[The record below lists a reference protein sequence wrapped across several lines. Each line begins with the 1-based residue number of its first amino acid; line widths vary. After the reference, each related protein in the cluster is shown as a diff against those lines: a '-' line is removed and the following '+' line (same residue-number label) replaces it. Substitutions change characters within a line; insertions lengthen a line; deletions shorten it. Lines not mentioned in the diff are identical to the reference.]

1 MSSRPGVPVV
11 SRILVVA
18 LAVAALG
25 GLTGCKRLKA
35 ALAKK
40 KGTPAA
46 SATMPPMP
54 KEAATPKGAMSRAAA
69 DAALEKMLAGAAQP
83 KPDCATL
90 TSGTNQTAL
99 AVVHPDPGFYKTNE
113 PAMVTVA
120 RCAEQEHAYMWMLKI
135 GNALVAAKPD
145 DDGHPEL
152 VARALLGLGDT
163 ESANKMLVDLV
174 AKRPKDANLA
184 LTFAKARCRAGE
196 FKDCLTQAEATLKLV
211 TPAKDPEAKEVAWR
225 AQKYRARSLL
235 HLAKFADAGAA
246 ADQAAKLGAPAAVVD
261 EIKKQIIPAKA
272 TKTLVEIELSERIP
286 LGGYHLFGKVP
297 AVGSVVD
304 MKLYNLDGVDHQLK
318 VDVSI
323 EGATTTSTQTV
334 SVLKGAIETL
344 HLTPPL
350 RADYNVAALRAE
362 APAQLLLKVTKV
374 DGAKESTVYEQSH
387 QVTLMPRDTLPL
399 ARFYDRDHALM
410 RWTPEF
416 LGAWMTPNAKA
427 VEELLTAAKKRL
439 PPGQSFS
446 GAQSPTLPQ
455 VKALYDELH
464 ERGMSYVMDPRVLAH
479 DSLIARTRL
488 PSEVLSST
496 NAQCLEGTILYA
508 TLLEAIGLRPIIVLV
523 PGHAFIAWYNES
535 HDPRPGPYH
544 FLETT
549 LTHAADFEHA
559 VSYGAKEYEQHH
571 ARHEFERPSGG
582 EPQAR
587 LIDVA
592 KLRAAGVTPQP
603 WD

>member
-1 MSSRPGVPVV
+1 
-11 SRILVVA
+11 
-18 LAVAALG
+18 
-25 GLTGCKRLKA
+25 
-35 ALAKK
+35 
-40 KGTPAA
+40 
-46 SATMPPMP
+46 
-54 KEAATPKGAMSRAAA
+54 MSRTAA
-69 DAALEKMLAGAAQP
+69 DAALAKMLAGAAES
-83 KPDCATL
+83 KPDCAAL

-99 AVVHPDPGFYKTNE
+99 GVVHPDGAFYKANE
-113 PAMVTVA
+113 AAMVTVA
-120 RCAEQEHAYMWMLKI
+120 RCAEHEHAYMWMLKI

-174 AKRPKDANLA
+174 AKHPKDPNLA
-184 LTFAKARCRAGE
+184 LTFAKSRCRAGE
-196 FKDCLTQAEATLKLV
+196 FKDCLTQADAALKLV
-211 TPAKDPEAKEVAWR
+211 MPAKEAEAKETAWR

-235 HLAKFADAGAA
+235 HLAKFADASAA

-261 EIKKQIIPAKA
+261 EIKKQIVPAKA
-272 TKTLVEIELSERIP
+272 SKAIVEIELSERIP

-304 MKLYNLDGVDHQLK
+304 MKLYNLDAADHQLR
-318 VDVSI
+318 VDASV
-323 EGATTTSTQTV
+323 EGATSTSTQTV
-334 SVLKGAIETL
+334 SVLKGAVETL
-344 HLTPPL
+344 HLSPPL
-350 RADYNVAALRAE
+350 KADYNVAALRAD
-362 APAQLLLKVTKV
+362 APAQLVLKVTRT
-374 DGAKESTVYEQSH
+374 DGPKETVVYEQSH
-387 QVTLMPRDTLPL
+387 EVTLMPRDTLPL

-427 VEELLTAAKKRL
+427 IEEFLTAAKKRL
-439 PPGQSFS
+439 PKGQSFS
-446 GAQSPTLPQ
+446 GAQSATLPQ

-488 PSEVLSST
+488 PSEVLAST

-508 TLLEAIGLRPIIVLV
+508 TLLEAIGLRPIVVLV
-523 PGHAFIAWYNES
+523 PGHAFIAWYAES
-535 HDPRPGPYH
+535 HDPHTAPYH

-549 LTHAADFEHA
+549 LTHAADFDQA
-559 VSYGAKEYEQHH
+559 VAYGAKEYEQHH
-571 ARHEFERPSGG
+571 TRHEFERPSGG